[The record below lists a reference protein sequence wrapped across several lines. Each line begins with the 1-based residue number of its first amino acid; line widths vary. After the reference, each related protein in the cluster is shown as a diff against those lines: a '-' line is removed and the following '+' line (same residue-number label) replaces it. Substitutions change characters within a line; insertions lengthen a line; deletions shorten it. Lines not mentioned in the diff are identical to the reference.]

1 MGDKMDILILN
12 ALQQK
17 TKDYKKTKSFL
28 EKVFHNYKYRYEW
41 INVREMNVNYCIGT
55 KCLACQ
61 FKTPGLCKQKDDM
74 QSLYPKLIN
83 AKLLIFITPISFG
96 SYHSELK
103 KIIDRF
109 LPLDIP
115 IYTISQE
122 ELHHKSRYK
131 EMPNLFS
138 IGFLKNGS
146 QESIEIFNKLTKRNA
161 LNLLIEKFAAETI
174 EKNDD
179 LVRLEDKIVD
189 ILKGLL

>member
-1 MGDKMDILILN
+1 MDILILN
-12 ALQQK
+12 ALQRE
-17 TKDYKKTKSFL
+17 TKDYEKTRLFL
-28 EKVFHNYKYRYEW
+28 EKILQDNKYGYEW

-61 FKTPGLCKQKDDM
+61 FKTPGLCRQKDDM

-83 AKLLIFITPISFG
+83 AKLLVFLTPISFG

-115 IYTISQE
+115 VYTIWQE

-131 EMPNLFS
+131 DMPNLFS
-138 IGFLKNGS
+138 IGFLKDES
-146 QESIEIFNKLTKRNA
+146 QESIKIFTKLTKRNA
-161 LNLLIEKFAAETI
+161 LNMLIVKFVSVIIEKD
-174 EKNDD
+174 ND
-179 LVRLEDKIVD
+179 LVGLEDKIVD
-189 ILKGLL
+189 KIKVLV